1 MTTRIKLIKTI
12 KLTYFKI
19 INLPTSLKILYF
31 GILCFI
37 ISIAS
42 LIILNSKF
50 IFFKEMKDL
59 IPILISLTIGLS
71 SFVIGIASIYYTK
84 EQTIYGINYEK
95 RKIGLIRLYNIL
107 FYNTIFFAPKIKLDF
122 IKFVLELQPK
132 QKELEQFLRKL
143 KNGPTISTKIV
154 TEETKKPFLED
165 LIEFKKNYE
174 IYYLPKELL
183 YEINIILEDKT
194 EITQNDVEK
203 IIKIIEK
210 YVEKEYGIRL

>member
-71 SFVIGIASIYYTK
+71 SFVIGIASVYYTK